1 MTGFPS
7 TARSSPNGR
16 ADQAQIRQ
24 AVDPERAAQLFRQ
37 VVLPHL
43 GDGLALARWLAGNA
57 SDAEDIM
64 QDACLRALKAIDGYR
79 GGNARAWLL
88 VIVRNTAFNWLA
100 RQRSSTLVMV
110 GDLADVDDAASEA
123 SATDT
128 TLRSTPESEL
138 IRRADQQA
146 VAEAIA
152 ALSLPMREVVVL
164 RDINDFSYKEIADML
179 DLPIGT
185 VMSRLSRG
193 RQQLAA
199 LLVRADP

>member
-7 TARSSPNGR
+7 TARPSSNGR
-16 ADQAQIRQ
+16 ADQVQIRP

-37 VVLPHL
+37 IVLPHL
-43 GDGLALARWLAGNA
+43 GDGLALARWLAGNP
-57 SDAEDIM
+57 SDAEDIV

-88 VIVRNTAFNWLA
+88 TIVRNTAFSWLA
-100 RQRSSTLVMV
+100 KQRSASLVMV
-110 GDLADVDDAASEA
+110 GDLSDVDEVAAEA
-123 SATDT
+123 ATAEP
-128 TLRSTPESEL
+128 SQPTPESEL
-138 IRRADQQA
+138 IRRADRQA
-146 VAEAIA
+146 VANAIA

-164 RDINDFSYKEIADML
+164 RDINDFSYKDIADML

-199 LLVRADP
+199 LLVRANT

>member
-16 ADQAQIRQ
+16 ADQVQIRQ

-64 QDACLRALKAIDGYR
+64 QDACLRALRAIDGYR

-123 SATDT
+123 SAMDT

>member
-1 MTGFPS
+1 M
-7 TARSSPNGR
+7 
-16 ADQAQIRQ
+16 
-24 AVDPERAAQLFRQ
+24 DPERAAQLFRQ
-37 VVLPHL
+37 VVLPHV

-64 QDACLRALKAIDGYR
+64 QDACLRAFKAIDGYR

-100 RQRSSTLVMV
+100 RQRSSSLVMV
-110 GDLADVDDAASEA
+110 GDLADVDDVASEA
-123 SATDT
+123 SATDAAQ
-128 TLRSTPESEL
+128 RSTPESEL
-138 IRRADQQA
+138 IRGADRQA
-146 VAEAIA
+146 VTAAIA

-164 RDINDFSYKEIADML
+164 RDINDFSYKEISDML

-193 RQQLAA
+193 RQQLAV
-199 LLVRADP
+199 LLARGDA

>member
-16 ADQAQIRQ
+16 ADQVQIRQ

-100 RQRSSTLVMV
+100 RQR
-110 GDLADVDDAASEA
+110 
-123 SATDT
+123 
-128 TLRSTPESEL
+128 
-138 IRRADQQA
+138 
-146 VAEAIA
+146 
-152 ALSLPMREVVVL
+152 
-164 RDINDFSYKEIADML
+164 
-179 DLPIGT
+179 
-185 VMSRLSRG
+185 
-193 RQQLAA
+193 
-199 LLVRADP
+199 

>member
-1 MTGFPS
+1 MTGVPS
-7 TARSSPNGR
+7 TARPSPNGR
-16 ADQAQIRQ
+16 ADQVQIRP

-37 VVLPHL
+37 IVLPHL
-43 GDGLALARWLAGNA
+43 GDGLALARWLAGNP
-57 SDAEDIM
+57 SDAEDIV

-88 VIVRNTAFNWLA
+88 TIVRNTAFSWLA
-100 RQRSSTLVMV
+100 KQRSASLVMV
-110 GDLADVDDAASEA
+110 GDLSDVDEVAAEA
-123 SATDT
+123 ATAEP
-128 TLRSTPESEL
+128 SQPTPESEL
-138 IRRADQQA
+138 IRRADRQG
-146 VAEAIA
+146 VANAIA

-164 RDINDFSYKEIADML
+164 RDINDFSYKDIADML

-199 LLVRADP
+199 LLVRANT

>member
-7 TARSSPNGR
+7 TARSSSDGR
-16 ADQAQIRQ
+16 ANRSGTGH
-24 AVDPERAAQLFRQ
+24 AVDLERAAELFRQ

-43 GDGLALARWLAGNA
+43 GDGLALARWLAGNP
-57 SDAEDIM
+57 SDAEDIV
-64 QDACLRALKAIDGYR
+64 QEASLRALKAIDGYR

-88 VIVRNTAFNWLA
+88 TIVRNTAFSWLA
-100 RQRSSTLVMV
+100 KQRSASLVMV
-110 GDLADVDDAASEA
+110 GDLADVDEVAATAPSVET
-123 SATDT
+123 SQ
-128 TLRSTPESEL
+128 LTPESEL
-138 IRRADQQA
+138 IRRADRQA
-146 VAEAIA
+146 VAGAIA

-199 LLVRADP
+199 LLARVNR

>member
-7 TARSSPNGR
+7 TARSSPDGR
-16 ADQAQIRQ
+16 VNRSETGH

-37 VVLPHL
+37 IVLPHL
-43 GDGLALARWLAGNA
+43 GDGLALARWLAGNP
-57 SDAEDIM
+57 SDAEDIV
-64 QDACLRALKAIDGYR
+64 QEASLRALRAIDAYR

-88 VIVRNTAFNWLA
+88 AIVRNTAFSWLA
-100 RQRSSTLVMV
+100 KQRSASLVMV
-110 GDLADVDDAASEA
+110 GDLGDVDDVAAEA
-123 SATDT
+123 PDAATAQP
-128 TLRSTPESEL
+128 TPESEL
-138 IRRADQQA
+138 IRRADRQA
-146 VAEAIA
+146 VAGAIA

-199 LLVRADP
+199 LLARANR